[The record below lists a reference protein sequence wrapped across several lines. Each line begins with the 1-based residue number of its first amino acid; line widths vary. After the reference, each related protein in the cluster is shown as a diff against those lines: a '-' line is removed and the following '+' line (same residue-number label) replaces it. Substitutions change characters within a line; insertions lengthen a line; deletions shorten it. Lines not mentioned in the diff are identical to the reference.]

1 MRRRWNWWI
10 FLAVPVLCGAD
21 KRCIRSDCATPLALR
36 ARHLQAG
43 TTPSA
48 EEVVAAR
55 QLVGWQGIEVEPS
68 RLALARRGMAVTL
81 NGIAQG
87 YITDRVAEM
96 LRGAGMG
103 NVLVSLGETRALGPH
118 PEGRPWEDCACR
130 GC

>member
-1 MRRRWNWWI
+1 M
-10 FLAVPVLCGAD
+10 
-21 KRCIRSDCATPLALR
+21 
-36 ARHLQAG
+36 QAG

-48 EEVVAAR
+48 EEVAAAR

-118 PEGRPWEDCACR
+118 PEGRPWEIAPAEGADALPLSDGALATSEPGR
-130 GC
+130 AVAIFWIRALGSLAGWTSIA